1 MTASYTSTNLSITLP
16 FVVGDFKTNS
26 YTILTNNNIPA
37 GTPVGMVTASGK
49 LIASVS
55 TASDG
60 SQNPIGI
67 TPIAINTTSTGY
79 NADTTA
85 DIIVEADCVDYS
97 LLNVTDLVWTQ
108 ATLRNALATRNIHV
122 KTLLSSKGAD

>member
-1 MTASYTSTNLSITLP
+1 MTASYTTGNLTINLP
-16 FVVGDFKTNS
+16 FIVGNFKTNA

-55 TASDG
+55 SASDG

-67 TPIAINTTSTGY
+67 TPFAIDTTATGY
-79 NADTTA
+79 NADTTLE
-85 DIIVEADCVDYS
+85 IIVEAECVDYA
-97 LLNVTDLVWTQ
+97 LLNVTGLTWTQ
-108 ATLRNALATRNIHV
+108 ATLRNALATRNIHI
-122 KTLLSSKGAD
+122 KNLLSSKGAD

>member
-1 MTASYTSTNLSITLP
+1 MTASYTVSSLTITLP
-16 FVVGDFKTNS
+16 FVVGNFKTNS
-26 YTILTNNNIPA
+26 YTILTNNVIPA

-55 TASDG
+55 SASDG

-67 TPIAINTTSTGY
+67 TPIAIDTSATGY
-79 NADTTA
+79 NADTIA

-97 LLNVTDLVWTQ
+97 LLNVTGLTWTKD
-108 ATLRNALATRNIHV
+108 TLRNALATRNIHI

>member
-1 MTASYTSTNLSITLP
+1 MTASYSSTNLSLDLP
-16 FVVGDFKTNS
+16 FVLGNIVTNA

-67 TPIAINTTSTGY
+67 TMYPINTTSTGY
-79 NADTTA
+79 NADTVQ
-85 DIIVEADCVDYS
+85 DIIVQAELIDYAR
-97 LLNVTDLVWTQ
+97 LNVTDLVWTHE
-108 ATLRNALATRNIHV
+108 TLRNALATRNIII
-122 KTLLSSKGAD
+122 KNLLSSKGAD

>member
-1 MTASYTSTNLSITLP
+1 MTASHSSTNLAITLP

-37 GTPVGMVTASGK
+37 GTPVGIVTASGK
-49 LIASVS
+49 VIASKSDV
-55 TASDG
+55 SDG

-79 NADTTA
+79 NADTVA
-85 DIIVEADCVDYS
+85 DIIVEAECVDYS
-97 LLNVTDLVWTQ
+97 LLNVTGLVWTKD
-108 ATLRNALATRNIHV
+108 TLRNALATRNIHI
-122 KTLLSSKGAD
+122 KNLLSSKGAD